1 MNNSTVVGVDIGGS
15 HITAAQVDAKTS
27 EIIEST
33 RMRSSVNSE
42 QEASSIIGQ
51 WCEVIAK
58 ACGLPA
64 NASKKIGIAMPGPFD
79 YQNGISFIKGQNK
92 YDMLYGL
99 NIKQLLAASLNLE
112 VENIIFYNDAASV
125 VRGEACAGAG
135 KSYSRLIGI
144 TLGTGLGTSV
154 FYDNHAK
161 DAELWNSL
169 FKESIAEDYLSAR
182 WLLTRYTELTG
193 EIIPDVKQLASL
205 WDTNN
210 QVRDAFN
217 EFGENLG
224 LFLNSFIES
233 QNPEAVILGGN
244 IAKALKLFKESLQAS
259 LKTEYQT
266 IPILQAKLGE
276 EAALIGASSLW
287 YA

>member
-15 HITAAQVDAKTS
+15 HITAAQVNVMTS
-27 EIIEST
+27 EVVEST
-33 RMRSSVNSE
+33 RMRRSINST
-42 QEASSIIGQ
+42 QEVSAIIGE
-51 WCEVIAK
+51 WCEVIRD
-58 ACGLPA
+58 ACGLPI

-92 YDMLYGL
+92 YDLLYGL
-99 NIKQLLAASLNLE
+99 NIKQLLAASLKLE
-112 VENIIFYNDAASV
+112 VENIIFYNDAASFL
-125 VRGEACAGAG
+125 RGEAYAGAG

-161 DAELWNSL
+161 DAELWNSP

-182 WLLTRYTELTG
+182 WLLKRYAELTG
-193 EIIPDVKQLASL
+193 ESIPDVKQLASL
-205 WDTNN
+205 CDTSN
-210 QVRDAFN
+210 VARDIFN

-224 LFLNSFIES
+224 LFLNGFIEFE
-233 QNPEAVILGGN
+233 NPEAVILGGN

-259 LKTEYQT
+259 LKIEYQT